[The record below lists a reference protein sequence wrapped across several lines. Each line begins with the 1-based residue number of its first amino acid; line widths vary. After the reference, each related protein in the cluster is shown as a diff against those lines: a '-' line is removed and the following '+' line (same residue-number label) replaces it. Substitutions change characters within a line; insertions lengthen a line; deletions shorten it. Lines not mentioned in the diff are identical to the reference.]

1 MKYGVFLPV
10 SGRAASRKTLM
21 QAAQQAESLGY
32 DSVWAADRLVM
43 PWKIETAYPY
53 SKESTFIVP
62 PDRPF
67 FDTLTCLA
75 FLAGCTE
82 KIQLGMS
89 VMVLPYRHP
98 LHWAKIATTIDQLS
112 TGRLIM
118 GVGVGWMEE
127 EFTAMNA
134 PFKERGAVSDE
145 QLTLLK
151 QLWTEEHITFRGKYY
166 NVDDIAFN
174 PKPYQKPRVPIWV
187 GGEGKF
193 AQRRAGRYGD
203 AWFPY
208 FVRITPA
215 ELAARFD
222 YVRKMA
228 REAGRNP
235 DELALACCLPIEL
248 TSDYA
253 KQEEDYLKGSI
264 EQISERLRMFQRV
277 GVTHIGLQFM
287 IPHYP
292 ERQEQIERFA
302 KEALPALKAYGATKS
317 CSCSPELMFAFAS
330 PCLLPLSQRLARL
343 EPRKLLER
351 RKASERIEPRAGTV
365 GTMGTSGTIRN
376 CRSVLKL
383 NLWTGKNET

>member
-89 VMVLPYRHP
+89 VMVLPFRHP

-112 TGRLIM
+112 TGRLIL

-145 QLTLLK
+145 QLTLLE
-151 QLWTEEHITFRGKYY
+151 QLWTEEHITFKGKYY
-166 NVDDIAFN
+166 NVDDIAFS

-187 GGEGKF
+187 GGEGKY
-193 AQRRAGRYGD
+193 AQRRAGLYGD

-215 ELAARFD
+215 ELAERFE
-222 YVRKMA
+222 YVRKIA

-235 DELALACCLPIEL
+235 DELTLAC
-248 TSDYA
+248 
-253 KQEEDYLKGSI
+253 
-264 EQISERLRMFQRV
+264 
-277 GVTHIGLQFM
+277 
-287 IPHYP
+287 
-292 ERQEQIERFA
+292 
-302 KEALPALKAYGATKS
+302 
-317 CSCSPELMFAFAS
+317 
-330 PCLLPLSQRLARL
+330 
-343 EPRKLLER
+343 
-351 RKASERIEPRAGTV
+351 
-365 GTMGTSGTIRN
+365 
-376 CRSVLKL
+376 
-383 NLWTGKNET
+383 